1 VNRANVFFYAHAGH
15 GHGADASAVESAH
28 HAAHGVAAF
37 VPLMLLALPLML
49 LYLGAAFW
57 TSRRYKRWPA
67 YRSLLACVGIL
78 ACASAVAGPLAQA
91 SHGSFTAHMF
101 GHLLLGM
108 LGPLLLVYSAP
119 ITLLLRSLPR
129 RSARMLTGLLRS
141 RPAAVLTHPVTAALL
156 NAGGLWLL
164 YTTDLYAAM
173 HTSAM
178 LHMLV
183 HFHVFAAG
191 YLFTASILPVD
202 PSPHRTGM
210 KLRACVMIA
219 AFAAHG
225 ILSKFLY
232 ASPPLGTDIA
242 DARIGAQLMYYGGDG
257 VDLLLILLFCYRGY
271 RAAGR
276 QYTSSTPNRPDEGN
290 RILRSEKGKEGIHST

>member
-1 VNRANVFFYAHAGH
+1 MNRLNFFVHAHTGH
-15 GHGADASAVESAH
+15 GTDTPSVESVH
-28 HAAHGVAAF
+28 HAAFGIAAF
-37 VPLMLLALPLML
+37 VPLILSALPLML
-49 LYLGAAFW
+49 LYLGAAWW
-57 TSRRYKRWPA
+57 TSRRYKRWPS
-67 YRSLLACVGIL
+67 YRSLLGCAGIL
-78 ACASAVAGPLAQA
+78 ACVSAVAGPLAQA
-91 SHGSFTAHMF
+91 AHGSFTAHML

-119 ITLLLRSLPR
+119 VTLLLRALPR
-129 RSARMLTGLLRS
+129 RSARMSTSLLRS
-141 RPAAVLTHPVTAALL
+141 RFAAFVSHPVTAALL
-156 NAGGLWLL
+156 NVGGLWLL

-173 HTSAM
+173 HTSTV
-178 LHMLV
+178 LHVLV
-183 HFHVFAAG
+183 HAHVFAAG

-202 PSPHRTGM
+202 PAPHRTGI

-232 ASPPLGTDIA
+232 ASPPRGTEIE
-242 DARIGAQLMYYGGDG
+242 DAQVGAQLMYYGGDG

-276 QYTSSTPNRPDEGN
+276 RDTVSISNRYDQGNTS
-290 RILRSEKGKEGIHST
+290 LRSENGKSGYT

>member
-1 VNRANVFFYAHAGH
+1 MNRVNVFVHARAEH
-15 GHGADASAVESAH
+15 GHGTGMSAVESTH
-28 HAAHGVAAF
+28 QAAQGISAF

-57 TSRRYKRWPA
+57 TSRRYKPWPA
-67 YRSLLACVGIL
+67 YRSLLGCVGIF

-119 ITLLLRSLPR
+119 ITLLLRSLPL
-129 RSARMLTGLLRS
+129 RSARILTGLLRS

-156 NAGGLWLL
+156 NVGGLWLL

-173 HTSAM
+173 HTSAV
-178 LHMLV
+178 LHILV
-183 HFHVFAAG
+183 HLHVFAAG

-202 PSPHRTGM
+202 PSPHRTGI

-219 AFAAHG
+219 AFAGHG
-225 ILSKFLY
+225 ILSKVLY
-232 ASPPLGTDIA
+232 ASPPLGTDIE
-242 DARIGAQLMYYGGDG
+242 DARVGAQLMYYGGDG

-276 QYTSSTPNRPDEGN
+276 QDMPSTPNRADEVN
-290 RILRSEKGKEGIHST
+290 RNLRSEKGKEGIHST

>member
-1 VNRANVFFYAHAGH
+1 MNRANGFVYAHAGH
-15 GHGADASAVESAH
+15 DHGADASAIESAH
-28 HAAHGVAAF
+28 HAAQGMAAF

-49 LYLGAAFW
+49 LYLGTAFW

-67 YRSLLACVGIL
+67 YRSLLACAGIL

-141 RPAAVLTHPVTAALL
+141 RPAAVLTHPVIAALL
-156 NAGGLWLL
+156 NVGGLWLL
-164 YTTDLYAAM
+164 YTTNLYAAM
-173 HTSAM
+173 HTSAV
-178 LHMLV
+178 LHALV
-183 HFHVFAAG
+183 HIHVFAAG
-191 YLFTASILPVD
+191 YLFTASLLPVD

-225 ILSKFLY
+225 ILGKFLY
-232 ASPPLGTDIA
+232 ASPPPGTDIE
-242 DARIGAQLMYYGGDG
+242 DVRIGAQLMYYGGDG
-257 VDLLLILLFCYRGY
+257 VDLLLIVLFCYRGY

-276 QYTSSTPNRPDEGN
+276 QDMPSTPNASNEGK
-290 RILRSEKGKEGIHST
+290 RKLRSENGKRGYT